1 VQPAYLSWEELADP
15 DESAHDTESVPV
27 DASALETNP
36 RLSQLSR
43 ERARIEQ
50 RLMELLGKAPP
61 SGEKAR
67 DAARFPM
74 PIHTAESR
82 LADRKNAREQDLA
95 RAAARRAAERARIAA
110 AEVASREQAKKQYE
124 RLLIQAQAQ
133 RRKDASARQERH
145 GDWLRALHAQ
155 DAMHARWAE
164 QRSTALRAGSET
176 KRRTQALF
184 EQHSQDLRERAL
196 SRRREQREAEAALM
210 ARLDRRQQ
218 RDHSLDSRPRAG
230 RQSGAKEF

>member
-1 VQPAYLSWEELADP
+1 VEAAAIAAD
-15 DESAHDTESVPV
+15 
-27 DASALETNP
+27 P

-82 LADRKNAREQDLA
+82 LADRRNAREQELA

-110 AEVASREQAKKQYE
+110 AEVASREQAKKQHE

-133 RRKDASARQERH
+133 GRKDANARQERR

-164 QRSTALRAGSET
+164 QRSIALRTGSET
-176 KRRTQALF
+176 KRRTEALF

-196 SRRREQREAEAALM
+196 SRRREQREEEATLM
-210 ARLDRRQQ
+210 AHLDRRHQ
-218 RDHSLDSRPRAG
+218 RQPARDSRSSAKGRRSRAEG
-230 RQSGAKEF
+230 F